1 MSAAERIFEEA
12 LELPESEREEL
23 ATRLMDS
30 LAGEPL
36 EGAIHLDDED
46 EIFRRADEARSGVP
60 GIPWEEVK
68 RDLLAKVL

>member
-30 LAGEPL
+30 LDAMRTSV
-36 EGAIHLDDED
+36 
-46 EIFRRADEARSGVP
+46 FRVCSART
-60 GIPWEEVK
+60 I
-68 RDLLAKVL
+68 